1 MKNFFKHFFKIL
13 ILVVAVVAFN
23 YLFMI
28 LGSLLLYGK
37 TYFYYNWEHSN
48 LVMLIGTT
56 GQFLSAFLITKYVIK
71 EPFSFLFFKK
81 DNLLQNILVGL
92 LLGFLQITFFV
103 IIAVILRGI
112 TFKEIVFENLNLFF
126 IAYFVAFF
134 IQSSSEELL
143 VRGMLTRALL
153 NKFGKNVAIYAPSI
167 FFGLLHLANNGV
179 TFLSTLNTIL
189 VGLFFAKLLFY
200 TENIM
205 LVSGVHAGWN
215 FSMAMIYGLPV
226 SGFNGFNSLL
236 NFRILNSNICDKIY
250 GPEASFIVTII
261 EIISILI
268 IVYLERKKEKLN
280 GKENSI

>member
-28 LGSLLLYGK
+28 LASLLLYGK
-37 TYFYYNWEHSN
+37 TYFYHNWEHAN

-71 EPFSFLFFKK
+71 KPFSFLFFKK
-81 DNLLQNILVGL
+81 DNLLKNIGIGL
-92 LLGFLQITFFV
+92 LIGFLQITVFV
-103 IIAVILRGI
+103 IIAVILRGLRL
-112 TFKEIVFENLNLFF
+112 KGIVFENLNLFF

-189 VGLFFAKLLFY
+189 VGIFFAKLLFY
-200 TENIM
+200 TDNIM
-205 LVSGVHAGWN
+205 VTSGAHAGWN
-215 FSMAMIYGLPV
+215 FSMAMIYGLNV
-226 SGFNGFNSLL
+226 SGFSGFNSLL
-236 NFRILNSNICDKIY
+236 NFKILNYNLYDKIY
-250 GPEASFIVTII
+250 GPEGSIVVTFI
-261 EIISILI
+261 EIISIFI
-268 IVYLERKKEKLN
+268 IFYLEKRKGVKN
-280 GKENSI
+280 GW